1 MDINTI
7 TPVITQFNNFIDSLI
22 EDFKQ
27 YNLDEETLAF
37 LVGKTRNFI
46 SFSELTLLNVIFG
59 ILDKLEA
66 AGFDFNDEI
75 QAAKNIINQIFEN
88 INNSLDI
95 ILPEE
100 EEQEGHVHDHGHHH
114 HHHHHIEVEAIQEDV
129 DKIIAN
135 LEVLKNL
142 IGDIANRVLM
152 TLKYQAKEIDET
164 LFKKEYEC
172 FKDDMKNFTEEFE
185 KEE

>member
-114 HHHHHIEVEAIQEDV
+114 HHHHT
-129 DKIIAN
+129 
-135 LEVLKNL
+135 
-142 IGDIANRVLM
+142 GR
-152 TLKYQAKEIDET
+152 
-164 LFKKEYEC
+164 C
-172 FKDDMKNFTEEFE
+172 
-185 KEE
+185 

>member
-1 MDINTI
+1 MDLNTI

-46 SFSELTLLNVIFG
+46 DFSQLTLLNVIFG
-59 ILDKLEA
+59 ILNKLEE
-66 AGFDFNDEI
+66 AGYDFSDEI
-75 QAAKNIINQIFEN
+75 KEAKNIINQIFER
-88 INNSLDI
+88 INQSLDI

-100 EEQEGHVHDHGHHH
+100 EEEEHIHDHGHGHHH
-114 HHHHHIEVEAIQEDV
+114 HHHHIDVESVQGDV
-129 DKIIAN
+129 EKVVAN
-135 LEVLKNL
+135 LKSLKKL
-142 IGDIANRVLM
+142 IGEIVNIALS
-152 TLKYQAKEIDET
+152 TLKYQANEINQTVFD
-164 LFKKEYEC
+164 KEYEN
-172 FKDDMKNFTEEFE
+172 FRDNMKNFKQEFE